1 MLRKAIPESLQVNC
15 YTHITWQSGQVVWP
29 QYMIFKKDPS
39 EAECRLAEKMG
50 QKAAIKKLESEARGA
65 MVTYLNKP

>member
-1 MLRKAIPESLQVNC
+1 
-15 YTHITWQSGQVVWP
+15 
-29 QYMIFKKDPS
+29 MIFKKDPS

-65 MVTYLNKP
+65 MVTYLNEP